1 MQFFFY
7 DVYKRGTNLEV
18 ILKVI
23 LNEIHCKECTLQVLE
38 QNFKIDRIKAD
49 ILIVQIKFVN

>member
-1 MQFFFY
+1 
-7 DVYKRGTNLEV
+7 V

-23 LNEIHCKECTLQVLE
+23 FNEIHCEEFALQVLE

>member
-7 DVYKRGTNLEV
+7 NVYKRGTNIEV

-23 LNEIHCKECTLQVLE
+23 LNEIHCKECALQVLE

>member
-7 DVYKRGTNLEV
+7 NIYKRGTNIE
-18 ILKVI
+18 VI
-23 LNEIHCKECTLQVLE
+23 LNEIHCKECALQVLE